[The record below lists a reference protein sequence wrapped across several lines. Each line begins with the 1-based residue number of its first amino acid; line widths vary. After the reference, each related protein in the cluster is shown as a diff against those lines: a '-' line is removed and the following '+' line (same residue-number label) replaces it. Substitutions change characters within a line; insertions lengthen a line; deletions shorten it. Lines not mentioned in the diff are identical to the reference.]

1 MHICA
6 FQSKVIN
13 EYWFWSAGN
22 DASEMRVRKFW
33 INNIHEI
40 LYRIDVSFGQC
51 SCSNEITVKARRI
64 LWIALRETESKCM
77 RWIFSYH
84 INAPAN
90 LFIIISTV
98 RIWNENSPNQSSFY
112 IRTTN
117 YTISICSILNAF
129 PKCSPEVPTQST
141 NLHQTINSTKSHAF
155 GFERK
160 TYRSKI
166 SCESTNTP

>member
-1 MHICA
+1 MNIDFEVQEMMLLKWEWENFELIIFMKFCTELTCH
-6 FQSKVIN
+6 
-13 EYWFWSAGN
+13 SAN
-22 DASEMRVRKFW
+22 VRVRTRS
-33 INNIHEI
+33 
-40 LYRIDVSFGQC
+40 LS
-51 SCSNEITVKARRI
+51 RRDEYFELHSEKQNRNVCVEYI
-64 LWIALRETESKCM
+64 
-77 RWIFSYH
+77 SYH